1 VQIAGIEFRD
11 TTINLMN
18 KITKNKLAMYRSLRT
33 VLTSQEAE
41 WSVLPAFASA
51 VQTFASRLGALEQ
64 SMYQQNIAMVGV
76 SAVRDAK
83 KSIVADKAYA
93 MSSAMVAYGVVNNDV
108 ELINH
113 VKIARHKLL
122 YAPRDLVIV
131 LVDRILIR
139 ATSLIGL
146 LDAYGVDQASVNE
159 LQLLR
164 DELGTQMNAPRN
176 AILDR
181 KGETERIS
189 SLVKEIDAI
198 LKFQLD
204 TLIRILK
211 EDHPDLFIAYTN
223 ARVIV
228 DHRNRNASSGERDDG
243 GTNPPPSGSDPVGSP
258 F

>member
-1 VQIAGIEFRD
+1 MD
-11 TTINLMN
+11 

-33 VLTSQEAE
+33 VLTSHEAE
-41 WSVLPAFASA
+41 WSALPAFASA
-51 VQTFASRLGALEQ
+51 VQTFGARLDALEQ
-64 SMYQQNIAMVGV
+64 SMYQQNIALVGV

-113 VKIARHKLL
+113 VKIARHRIMH
-122 YAPRDLVIV
+122 APRDLVLV

-139 ATSLIGL
+139 GASLIGQ
-146 LDAYGVDQASVNE
+146 LDIYGVDQAAIDQ

-164 DELGTQMNAPRN
+164 DELSTQMNAPRN

-181 KGETERIS
+181 KGQTERIRN
-189 SLVKEIDAI
+189 LVKEIDAI
-198 LKFQLD
+198 LKFRLD
-204 TLIRILK
+204 KLIIILK
-211 EDHPDLFIAYTN
+211 EEHPELFAAYTN

-228 DHRNRNASSGERDDG
+228 DHRNRTAGSGERDDG
-243 GTNPPPSGSDPVGSP
+243 SSTPPLEGDTGGGNP